1 MYTAANA
8 LPALTRPIYPAGQPN
23 PRKLT
28 TAECTKLRQQGV
40 SCSPRCEVWAV
51 NGDPTLGKLFH
62 PIRGTCSLEFL
73 GELLTLAPAKTH

>member
-1 MYTAANA
+1 MHTAANA
-8 LPALTRPIYPAGQPN
+8 HPALKRPIHPAGQPN

-28 TAECTKLRQQGV
+28 ASECQSLRQRGV

-51 NGDPTLGKLFH
+51 GGDPTLGKLFH

-73 GELLTLAPAKTH
+73 GELVTLATKPH